1 MTPSSKS
8 SGPARHPL
16 PPQAEEAAR
25 LMAEAK
31 AFAAIWHRNRM
42 VVSAVGQNQAVE
54 LCLKL
59 MSYIPPYR
67 QILLCGEVPK
77 ETKYLKGTKVIDSG
91 EPLSQ
96 QAAFQISV
104 AEEELGAAPIQ
115 IIYFGAAAS
124 TYRDVLAPVDRGW
137 MIVDHASS
145 RTSLEKS
152 GSAVQEEIRFPQGT
166 VFLLDPLPK
175 DLTIERN
182 ILSETRHCSPGVRE
196 YNIQMKETEARLAF
210 QAILAEMESGKT
222 VTQSYLAETLK
233 VREKTYHKILEIGF
247 RERRLDLTPYI
258 KETTPQVIEFLKA
271 ISMWNEASLAAIFV
285 QKNLIGYA
293 KYKDIDFPSLNFL
306 TLSDRVEALSQTQG
320 DPGHPWILELAAR
333 EMTILLLKH
342 RLLYGFL
349 LSPGADAGLFRGK
362 LEGLIEELAKEEM
375 GNGPSRAYRGRN

>member
-1 MTPSSKS
+1 MTRSPKASGLSRRPS
-8 SGPARHPL
+8 A
-16 PPQAEEAAR
+16 PPAEEAAS

-42 VVSAVGQNQAVE
+42 VVSAPSQDWAVE

-59 MSYIPPYR
+59 ISYVPRYR

-77 ETKYLKGTKVIDSG
+77 EAKYLKGTKVIEAG
-91 EPLSQ
+91 EYLSQ
-96 QAAFQISV
+96 QAAFQISL
-104 AEEELGAAPIQ
+104 AEEELGVAPIQ
-115 IIYFGAAAS
+115 IIYFGARAVP
-124 TYRDVLAPVDRGW
+124 YQDVLGPLDRGW
-137 MIVDHASS
+137 MIVDQACSRASV
-145 RTSLEKS
+145 EKAI
-152 GSAVQEEIRFPQGT
+152 SAIQEEIRFPQGT
-166 VFLLDPLPK
+166 VFLLDPLPQ

-258 KETTPQVIEFLKA
+258 KETAPQVIEFLKA
-271 ISMWNEASLAAIFV
+271 ISMWNEASLAAIFIH
-285 QKNLIGYA
+285 KNLIGYA

-306 TLSDRVEALSQTQG
+306 TLGDRVEALSQTEG
-320 DPGHPWILELAAR
+320 DPGHPWILELTAR

-349 LSPGADAGLFRGK
+349 LSPGADAGLFRSK

-375 GNGPSRAYRGRN
+375 GDGPSRVYRGRN